1 VVTPTYFPHSYR
13 FLASTGYNSNAGE
26 CVRDYQCGE
35 EEISVDV
42 LIEEQRRLSHS
53 KNLCERVV
61 GSLCVGAILKK
72 QLMELPNSTISQ
84 LMTDHIWCQLNLL
97 GPESVIVEIASER
110 LIESA
115 IAIAPKAA
123 SAEKCETP
131 LVCPECGAEFW
142 RAYE

>member
-1 VVTPTYFPHSYR
+1 M
-13 FLASTGYNSNAGE
+13 
-26 CVRDYQCGE
+26 RDYQCGE

-97 GPESVIVEIASER
+97 GPKV
-110 LIESA
+110 
-115 IAIAPKAA
+115 
-123 SAEKCETP
+123 
-131 LVCPECGAEFW
+131 W
-142 RAYE
+142 